1 MQLEASA
8 THLRGKRTIG
18 NGRYVTVLEI
28 LKAATAPQ
36 NTPVPTPGAMLVFAH
51 PDDEVIAMGA
61 RMARFH
67 SAHFVH
73 VTDGAPRNEQDS
85 RAHGFSSLEEYR
97 SARAGELR
105 HALEMA
111 GLRGASYE
119 CLGISDQDA
128 SLQLLELTRRL
139 LQLCEERRP
148 TVIFTHPYEG
158 GHPDHDACAFA
169 VYHAV
174 ALLGSEMKT
183 PPLIIEGAFYHTGPN
198 GIETGCFLPH
208 GSSGRELVYRLSA
221 EERRRKQALLACFA
235 TQQQTLSYFNSKEE
249 RFRIG
254 QVYNFRQ
261 PPQTG
266 RVFYDRFP
274 WGMTSQR
281 FCEIAAEAE
290 NTLQAEAIVTC
301 R

>member
-8 THLRGKRTIG
+8 THLREKRTIG

-36 NTPVPTPGAMLVFAH
+36 NTPVPTPEAMLVFAH

-61 RMARFH
+61 RMGRFH

-73 VTDGAPRNEQDS
+73 LTDGAPRNEQDS
-85 RAHGFSSLEEYR
+85 REHGFASLEEYR
-97 SARAGELR
+97 RARAAELR
-105 HALEMA
+105 RALEMA
-111 GLRGASYE
+111 GLHTVHSE
-119 CLGISDQDA
+119 CLGIPDQEA
-128 SLQLLELTRRL
+128 SLQLLQLTRRL

-148 TVIFTHPYEG
+148 KVIFTHPYEG

-174 ALLGSEMKT
+174 ALLGGEMKA
-183 PPLIIEGAFYHTGPN
+183 PPLIIEGAFYHAGPN

-208 GSSGRELVYRLSA
+208 ASSRRELVYRLSA
-221 EERRRKQALLACFA
+221 EEHRRKQALLACFA
-235 TQQQTLSYFNSKEE
+235 TQQQTLSYFNSEEE

-254 QVYNFRQ
+254 PVYNFLQ
-261 PPQTG
+261 PHKPVRSSTIDFRG
-266 RVFYDRFP
+266 
-274 WGMTSQR
+274 
-281 FCEIAAEAE
+281 A
-290 NTLQAEAIVTC
+290 
-301 R
+301 